1 MSSRSARAACALA
14 LWNLSRRH
22 GSKQQR
28 KRASMDCQTSR
39 PGGRVR
45 YWAPALV
52 VPHTKV
58 LEQALQAPE
67 LKSAW
72 KSPVRDMQPTGLQ
85 TAKSSLLKSTAKSS
99 RRWVPR
105 MRTTQAALLS
115 RFFLCEAIMQLA
127 SAEIYLAMDCFAMCP
142 MKLNSH
148 PATPEQRVTTTR
160 AEKHVFDCSLS
171 RHWHWHG
178 WRSRRAKW
186 LLMPPCG
193 LRKACLDSCASP
205 RKVCTEK
212 KRAGCLGRIAMRKRC
227 RLRSKPCAWP
237 RQKPGKVLQS
247 GRTDCLSC
255 QIRLVSKNIRFSS
268 RRCAA
273 VQRNSCVVL
282 VKVCF

>member
-1 MSSRSARAACALA
+1 
-14 LWNLSRRH
+14 
-22 GSKQQR
+22 
-28 KRASMDCQTSR
+28 
-39 PGGRVR
+39 
-45 YWAPALV
+45 
-52 VPHTKV
+52 
-58 LEQALQAPE
+58 
-67 LKSAW
+67 
-72 KSPVRDMQPTGLQ
+72 
-85 TAKSSLLKSTAKSS
+85 
-99 RRWVPR
+99 

-148 PATPEQRVTTTR
+148 PATPEQRVTTTS

-212 KRAGCLGRIAMRKRC
+212 NASWLPWQDSHAQALQVAQQALCMAQTETRKSFAKR
-227 RLRSKPCAWP
+227 SH
-237 RQKPGKVLQS
+237 
-247 GRTDCLSC
+247 
-255 QIRLVSKNIRFSS
+255 
-268 RRCAA
+268 
-273 VQRNSCVVL
+273 
-282 VKVCF
+282 